1 MMIKNLNYCQK
12 RKIVMATCATLLLLI
27 TIIGCTLLIFLLYG
41 EALFS
46 SKSTQLKKAEEYAA
60 IANQTKKEGV
70 VFVGDSIM
78 ELYNLPKYF
87 KDKDYINRGISGNK
101 SQDVLNRL
109 QTNVIDLKPKT
120 VLVHVGTND
129 IGHAIPEE
137 TYLANMDKII
147 EMLQTNLPD
156 CNIIVNSIFP
166 TVTLDNYNS
175 KNLTKKRDNFTIMDI
190 NSKLRH
196 LCNTKKVIYLDIHK
210 SLLLND
216 KLNKTYTLDGLHLSD
231 VGYKL
236 VTREIYYCFENF
248 LKRN

>member
-12 RKIVMATCATLLLLI
+12 RKIVMATSATLLLLI
-27 TIIGCTLLIFLLYG
+27 TIIACTLLIFLLYG

-46 SKSTQLKKAEEYAA
+46 SKNTQLKKAEEYAA

-101 SQDVLNRL
+101 SEDVLNRL

-129 IGHAIPEE
+129 IGHAIPVE
-137 TYLANMDKII
+137 TYLSNMDKII

-190 NSKLRH
+190 N
-196 LCNTKKVIYLDIHK
+196 
-210 SLLLND
+210 
-216 KLNKTYTLDGLHLSD
+216 
-231 VGYKL
+231 
-236 VTREIYYCFENF
+236 
-248 LKRN
+248 